1 MEDKSWRYRKF
12 YQFNRIQEKENE
24 GVCNKDDKRKHNV
37 RVDTSSNMINY
48 NCEKIYPLVQERD
61 YWNE

>member
-1 MEDKSWRYRKF
+1 M
-12 YQFNRIQEKENE
+12 KEW
-24 GVCNKDDKRKHNV
+24 VTRMIKHNV
-37 RVDTSSNMINY
+37 RVDTSSNMSNY